1 MTSTHLNNAALIVV
15 DVQNGFVN
23 QHSKHAVGAIVDLV
37 SAWTAQGL
45 PVVFTRYLNQP
56 GSAYEKYFSWSR
68 LMDSPE
74 IDLVPELQPL
84 AVGRPV
90 IDKLGY
96 TLFSDEGATRVRQQ
110 GWRDLVFCGIA
121 TESCVLKSAADAFEN
136 GYGPWIVTD
145 ACASDAGSETHA
157 AGLTVAR
164 RLIGR
169 NQLITSSILLESVAA
184 TEADR

>member
-1 MTSTHLNNAALIVV
+1 MTSHLSNPALVVV

-37 SAWTAQGL
+37 TAWTARGL

-74 IDLVPELQPL
+74 IDLVPELQSL
-84 AVGRPV
+84 AMGHPV

-96 TLFSDEGATRVRQQ
+96 TLFSNDGAALVRDQ
-110 GWRDLVFCGIA
+110 GWEDLIFCGIA

-136 GYGPWIVTD
+136 GYGPWIVTN
-145 ACASDAGSETHA
+145 ACASDAGPETHD

-169 NQLITSSILLESVAA
+169 NQLITSSTLLESIAS
-184 TEADR
+184 TGADQ